1 MIAEVALSVFMF
13 TFVIVSLVGL
23 LMVARREL
31 VATGD
36 VKITVNDEAA
46 KALTTPAGGTLLG
59 TLAANSIF
67 ISSACGGKG
76 YLWRL

>member
-1 MIAEVALSVFMF
+1 MITVTLGVFMF

-36 VKITVNDEAA
+36 VTITVNEEAA
-46 KALTTPAGGTLLG
+46 KALKTHADQPLQRPSPVAHRRGC
-59 TLAANSIF
+59 SP
-67 ISSACGGKG
+67 
-76 YLWRL
+76 